1 MCLATRPLD
10 HDDTH
15 VASTEPIYRKTCV
28 DCDGPALT
36 LDHSGDAYCGEHA
49 EVFIAIED
57 TRSGVDEEEI
67 SILLIHRGLVTEVGQ
82 LRNV

>member
-1 MCLATRPLD
+1 MCLATPPLG

-15 VASTEPIYRKTCV
+15 MASTEPIYRRTCV

-49 EVFIAIED
+49 EVFIGIED
-57 TRSGVDEEEI
+57 RGSGVAEEEI

-82 LRNV
+82 LRNE